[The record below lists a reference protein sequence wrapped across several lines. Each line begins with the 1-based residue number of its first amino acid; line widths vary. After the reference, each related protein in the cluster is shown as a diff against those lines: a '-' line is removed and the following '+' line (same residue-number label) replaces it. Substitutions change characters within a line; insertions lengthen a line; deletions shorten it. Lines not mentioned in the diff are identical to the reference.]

1 MTKAYMIIG
10 DISIATVQRNDY
22 RIHIWRMT
30 KDESVNSMKNTDLV
44 LKGGQLCLWKNK
56 WFIILMT
63 NNTSKA
69 MIKQHK
75 TYYGKNREKI
85 NRYLKSSISII

>member
-1 MTKAYMIIG
+1 
-10 DISIATVQRNDY
+10 
-22 RIHIWRMT
+22 
-30 KDESVNSMKNTDLV
+30 
-44 LKGGQLCLWKNK
+44 
-56 WFIILMT
+56 MT
-63 NNTSKA
+63 NSTSKA

>member
-1 MTKAYMIIG
+1 MTKG
-10 DISIATVQRNDY
+10 
-22 RIHIWRMT
+22 
-30 KDESVNSMKNTDLV
+30 ESVNSMKNTDLI
-44 LKGGQLCLWKNK
+44 LKGGQLWLWKNK

-69 MIKQHK
+69 MTKQHK